1 MKGHCSSTLILA
13 ILAFITLGAVI
24 TEQASAANK
33 LDRTVLPIQAPKR
46 PMFKELD
53 VRNVKMP
60 PQFEVKA
67 PAAAPNVIIILID
80 DLGFGATT
88 PFGGPIPT
96 PTLEQLAQE
105 YDGKL
110 VVAKI
115 NTDENIEFAMQYGVR
130 GIPNL
135 IIFRHGQPVDRIV
148 GAVPYPYLKTRVDN
162 ALAVMLESN

>member
-1 MKGHCSSTLILA
+1 MTGMPVH
-13 ILAFITLGAVI
+13 ITDESFE
-24 TEQASAANK
+24 T
-33 LDRTVLPIQAPKR
+33 DVLQSETPVLVDFWAPWCG
-46 PMFKELD
+46 PCLMI
-53 VRNVKMP
+53 
-60 PQFEVKA
+60 A
-67 PAAAPNVIIILID
+67 PS
-80 DLGFGATT
+80 
-88 PFGGPIPT
+88 
-96 PTLEQLAQE
+96 LEQLAQE